1 MEKTVKY
8 RATRFAPEVIREAA
22 NVLERA
28 ARPAEGAFR
37 SLRLSVQL
45 DQVAWEHDSEDEFF
59 TDYRASSGEASY
71 RLSFDQHGLSLTAFR
86 DGETRIGVRAPDRAA
101 IEAVVEVFERARAAS
116 ALPEQGRPAQ
126 PLVTRE
132 RTVSREFYRL
142 RISENDLVRIASLA
156 QNAVAPHNGVVMIEL
171 QSADGEELIRTSD
184 AGFLTSPGVP
194 PTVSHAAIRF
204 SHYEAPVGFSVVFPG
219 TPRGPAR
226 LTVEGTDPQVVSGLF
241 RELERE
247 LQGLTLPGQG
257 LLRQVD
263 TYIFF
268 LVVTLIVGAAV
279 YAAADVILRILT
291 VAIPGFKGSSAQR
304 ALATV
309 AWVLVFTLPFFGGS
323 QLVDAVRRAFPAVEF
338 HGRLADPGAG
348 NRKRLTWIALAIAL
362 PLVLNLV
369 ASLIFK
375 SLE

>member
-1 MEKTVKY
+1 
-8 RATRFAPEVIREAA
+8 
-22 NVLERA
+22 
-28 ARPAEGAFR
+28 
-37 SLRLSVQL
+37 
-45 DQVAWEHDSEDEFF
+45 
-59 TDYRASSGEASY
+59 
-71 RLSFDQHGLSLTAFR
+71 
-86 DGETRIGVRAPDRAA
+86 
-101 IEAVVEVFERARAAS
+101 
-116 ALPEQGRPAQ
+116 
-126 PLVTRE
+126 
-132 RTVSREFYRL
+132 
-142 RISENDLVRIASLA
+142 
-156 QNAVAPHNGVVMIEL
+156 
-171 QSADGEELIRTSD
+171 
-184 AGFLTSPGVP
+184 
-194 PTVSHAAIRF
+194 
-204 SHYEAPVGFSVVFPG
+204 
-219 TPRGPAR
+219 
-226 LTVEGTDPQVVSGLF
+226 VSGLF

-279 YAAADVILRILT
+279 YAAADVILRILA

-369 ASLIFK
+369 AGLISK
-375 SLE
+375 SVE